1 MYNCGKIRTSETGK
15 MVIGRHVFVLA
26 AVLLLAACGGGREP
40 ANPKF
45 RSYHGPAVTHVV
57 VHKQARKMYLLH
69 HEQIMKVYDVGLG
82 FNPTGD
88 KKIEGDGKTPEG
100 LYMIDRRNPNSRF
113 HLSLGID
120 YPNAAD
126 RAEARFL
133 GASPGGDIFIH
144 GRPKAYQNGVWDW
157 TWGCIAVTD
166 REIEDIYAMIRADR
180 PTPILIM
187 P

>member
-1 MYNCGKIRTSETGK
+1 M
-15 MVIGRHVFVLA
+15 
-26 AVLLLAACGGGREP
+26 
-40 ANPKF
+40 KF
-45 RSYHGPAVTHVV
+45 RSYSGPSVTHVV

-69 HEQIMKVYDVGLG
+69 HDSIMKVYDIGLG
-82 FNPTGD
+82 FDPTGD
-88 KKIEGDGKTPEG
+88 KKVEGDGKTPEG

-133 GASPGGDIFIH
+133 GKSPGGDIFIH
-144 GRPKAYQNGVWDW
+144 GRGPEGNAKAPKLRDW
-157 TWGCIAVTD
+157 TAGCIAVKD
-166 REIEDIYAMIRADR
+166 EEIEDIYAMLR
-180 PTPILIM
+180 PGTPIMIY

>member
-1 MYNCGKIRTSETGK
+1 MF
-15 MVIGRHVFVLA
+15 IGRHVLVLA
-26 AVLLLAACGGGREP
+26 AVLLLAACGGGREQP
-40 ANPKF
+40 SMKF
-45 RSYHGPAVTHVV
+45 RSYSGPAVTHVV

-69 HEQIMKVYDVGLG
+69 HDQIMKVYDVGLG

-88 KKIEGDGKTPEG
+88 KKVEGDGKTPEG

-126 RAEARFL
+126 RAEARYL
-133 GASPGGDIFIH
+133 GKSPGGDIFIH
-144 GRPKAYQNGVWDW
+144 GRPAAYQNGVWDW

-166 REIEDIYAMIRADR
+166 REMEDIYAMIRTDR